1 MKVIYR
7 LSHECRGN
15 NTQPNKEIRQCKR
28 NDKRFG
34 FGLKPP
40 SAANME
46 DNKSISAD
54 KFMEI

>member
-7 LSHECRGN
+7 LSHEC
-15 NTQPNKEIRQCKR
+15 PNKEIRQCKR
-28 NDKRFG
+28 NDKRVG